1 MGLHNIKKGLRLP
14 IAGEPDQSK
23 VEESGS
29 IRRVALLGAD
39 YIGMRPTMHVDVGD
53 GVSRGQL
60 LFEDKKMPG
69 VRFTAPGAGKVAAI
83 NRGQKRAFQS
93 MVIELAEP
101 ERSGRAG
108 DESLVQLLHR

>member
-60 LFEDKKMPG
+60 LFEDKKNPG
-69 VRFTAPGAGKVAAI
+69 VRFTAPGAGKVACHQPRRKACVPVDGH
-83 NRGQKRAFQS
+83 RACRARAKR
-93 MVIELAEP
+93 P
-101 ERSGRAG
+101 SG
-108 DESLVQLLHR
+108 